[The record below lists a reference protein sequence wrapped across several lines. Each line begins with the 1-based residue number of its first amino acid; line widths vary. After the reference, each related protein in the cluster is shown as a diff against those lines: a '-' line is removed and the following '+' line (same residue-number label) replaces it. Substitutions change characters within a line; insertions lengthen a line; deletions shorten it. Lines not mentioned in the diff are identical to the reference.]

1 MYYAYVIKSQF
12 SGKIYIGQ
20 TSNLG
25 KRLQRHNKIINN
37 KKTSYTYKDKGPW
50 VLIYKEVFL
59 SRKDAIE
66 REKQLKTA
74 QGRKFIKEY
83 IRTHSSVGRASAS

>member
-20 TSNLG
+20 TGNLE

-37 KKTSYTYKDKGPW
+37 KKTSYTYKNKGPW
-50 VLIYKEVFL
+50 VLIYKEMFPG
-59 SRKDAIE
+59 RKEAIK

-83 IRTHSSVGRASAS
+83 IRTHSSAGRASAS